1 MQPTRVL
8 IMSDDKPRK
17 TLSLKPK
24 PTIQASEHLKATT
37 QAPPSA
43 DVAPPKKTLSLKPKP
58 TVQTSEQH
66 SAPIQ
71 KPTLTR
77 GGKRI
82 IRREDVQGVQ
92 KAGTIKTATP
102 KLKKPKPKRPPKPR
116 KPVKSPSDIRAREVN
131 DSLNAYPVWL
141 HYQPLA
147 VGIERQIFQHIAKH
161 TLSASKRVVQKMLLK
176 HTSHKRYLTGIVE
189 NAARFNL
196 DGTEAGRVLPHEQVF
211 AVQKLAGL
219 GVTHG

>member
-1 MQPTRVL
+1 
-8 IMSDDKPRK
+8 MSDDKSRK

-24 PTIQASEHLKATT
+24 TTVQASEHLKATT

-43 DVAPPKKTLSLKPKP
+43 DVAPPKKTLSLGAKP

-66 SAPIQ
+66 PAPIQ

-92 KAGTIKTATP
+92 KAGTIKTAPP

-176 HTSHKRYLTGIVE
+176 HTGHKRYLTGIVE